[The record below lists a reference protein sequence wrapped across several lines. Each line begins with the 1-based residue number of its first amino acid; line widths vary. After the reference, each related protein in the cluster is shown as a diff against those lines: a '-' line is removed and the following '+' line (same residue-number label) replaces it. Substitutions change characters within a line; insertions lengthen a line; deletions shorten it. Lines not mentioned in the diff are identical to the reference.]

1 MAQQSKVLI
10 AIAEADCVVPSTQ
23 VRQLRTNYNSNSRE
37 SQALWL
43 YVIYIIIFK
52 EEVWTQVPCRYG

>member
-37 SQALWL
+37 SQAL
-43 YVIYIIIFK
+43 
-52 EEVWTQVPCRYG
+52 